1 MSSITVDFDETTRE
15 IVITRTRP
23 SIVIRKKPADI
34 FDIDPNIGD
43 VKRSDLVDIPSFIT
57 HNAQL
62 RLLDC
67 MKDGLSGGV
76 ELIKNVVSDTTTKT
90 DDEASVFSE
99 IPILPFS
106 RLKDSESNAVEF
118 FDTNITEISWLKKNT
133 DMTAAERGEL
143 EEERTVIEFMDAAM
157 SVARYLTVS
166 KRCITFANEA
176 LDPATRASAD
186 IRKDLFFPPPG
197 EAIIFTESFMRY
209 FGIKNCSISARRNSS
224 PPERKKEYLNYDFT
238 INIGGIEID
247 SRILGG
253 LDLFAGNKEKN
264 AFLKKPI
271 KTVFAE
277 YPGLFSGINGLS
289 AKTRYYYL
297 IRQAIIILKEL
308 GDLLQVLIKF
318 VWDELENMGNEDYT
332 TSTPDFVVLLESML
346 LEKNCVYTNF
356 DDEDDSGEYYSLLE
370 YKTSLTSN
378 IAELKSKIEKTGQRI
393 SAQNLAQKAFL
404 QKLSKS
410 PNSYIVK
417 PYQPLNTK
425 QLSTTD
431 PRIYTGAFIPVD
443 WEMVNPDKSKY
454 IQVFTGRIFITVTE
468 KGTHQYYVVSDDGS
482 VDNSRTAYDINLL
495 VNKPTLSPITD
506 KMKVD
511 WIRKVQENMD
521 KKTQDFA
528 KKNRIDER
536 FFTSLDY
543 RIDSTMPPPLYFD
556 KEFYKQVAIDITS
569 LNDALKSTVGT
580 ILRTDNTS
588 LKAEDLKVF
597 LKSMQTSYRVK
608 DIFRPVI
615 FQEGDSEPIKLTN
628 VIDMM
633 YLTGYT
639 TTPPRS
645 FDSELPNYGRKTLY
659 EIGLDMSRVDTTKFK
674 STKRGGETS
683 RTNSIREDVSDSYL
697 SENYYPDTKFY
708 WFWKEPKDGYISN
721 DGVVDEILKNCKNG
735 IIDTKYIFKNKDQLY
750 KRGIFKEDGSVSKY
764 GFFNPLIVLNKQ
776 ILYYLERKA
785 IKKGANTFVGY
796 DIYYNQVRN
805 YLYNNFY
812 NSGVVLYREKLH
824 RMIDTFITEI
834 DKDPYY
840 GGYSR
845 TKTQFI
851 IDKKHHIKQQNTSA
865 DIEDDQSSPNIDRAR
880 ENTPRIS
887 LSTKRNINP
896 DKTSRLMSNVPV
908 PPYMKRSTI
917 GNLPPAIPVGRGGT
931 KITRRN
937 KRANNKR
944 RSKHRR
950 TRKNR

>member
-1 MSSITVDFDETTRE
+1 MSAITVDFDEATRE

-23 SIVIRKKPADI
+23 NVVIRKKPSDI
-34 FDIDPNIGD
+34 FDIDPNIGE
-43 VKRSDLVDIPSFIT
+43 VKRSDLVDVPAFIT
-57 HNAQL
+57 HNAQI

-76 ELIKNVVSDTTTKT
+76 ELIKNVVGDTTEKT
-90 DDEASVFSE
+90 DDEASVFSD

-118 FDTNITEISWLKKNT
+118 FDTNISQISWLKSNT
-133 DMTAAERGEL
+133 DMSAAERGEL

-186 IRKDLFFPPPG
+186 LRKDMFFPPPG
-197 EAIIFTESFMRY
+197 EAIIFTENFMRY

-224 PPERKKEYLNYDFT
+224 PPEKKKEFLNYDFT
-238 INIGGIEID
+238 INIGGIDIS
-247 SRILGG
+247 SRILGN

-264 AFLKKPI
+264 AFLKKSI

-277 YPGLFSGINGLS
+277 YPGLFTGINGVS

-318 VWDELENMGNEDYT
+318 VWDELENMGNDDYT
-332 TSTPDFVVLLESML
+332 TSTPDFVVLLQSML

-378 IAELKSKIEKTGQRI
+378 IAELKSKIEKTSQRI
-393 SAQNLAQKAFL
+393 SKQNQAQKAFI
-404 QKLSKS
+404 QKLTKT
-410 PNSYIVK
+410 PNSYIIK

-431 PRIYTGAFIPVD
+431 PRIYTGAFIAVD

-454 IQVFTGRIFITVTE
+454 IQVFTGRVFITVTE
-468 KGTHQYYVVSDDGS
+468 KGTHQYYVVLDDGS
-482 VDNSRTAYDINLL
+482 VDKSRTAYDMNLL
-495 VNKPTLSPITD
+495 INKPTLPVITD
-506 KMKVD
+506 KMKLE
-511 WIRKVQENMD
+511 WIRSIEENGLD
-521 KKTQDFA
+521 KQTQDFA

-536 FFTSLDY
+536 FFTSPDY
-543 RIDSTMPPPLYFD
+543 RIDSTVPPPLYFD
-556 KEFYKQVAIDITS
+556 KDFYKLLANDISS
-569 LNDALKSTVGT
+569 LNDILKSDVAS
-580 ILRTDNTS
+580 IMRTDNTS
-588 LKAEDLKVF
+588 LKADDLKVF
-597 LKSMQTSYRVK
+597 LKSMQSSYRVK
-608 DIFRPVI
+608 DTFRPVV
-615 FQEGDSEPIKLTN
+615 FQEGDSEPIRLTN

-633 YLTGYT
+633 YSTTYT
-639 TTPPRS
+639 TTSPRS
-645 FDSELPNYGRKTLY
+645 FTSGLPNYGRKSLY
-659 EIGLDMSRVDTTKFK
+659 EIGLDMSRVRT
-674 STKRGGETS
+674 TKRGGETPRIDS
-683 RTNSIREDVSDSYL
+683 RREDLSDSYL

-721 DGVVDEILKNCKNG
+721 DGVVDEIMKNCKNG
-735 IIDTKYIFKNKDQLY
+735 IIDTKYIIKNKDEIY
-750 KRGIFKEDGSVSKY
+750 KRGIFNENGSVSKY

-776 ILYYLERKA
+776 ILYYLERRA
-785 IKKGANTFVGY
+785 IKKGTNTFVGY

-812 NSGVVLYREKLH
+812 NSGVILYRDKLH
-824 RMIDTFITEI
+824 RMIDTFLTEI
-834 DKDPYY
+834 DRDPYY
-840 GGYSR
+840 GGLSR
-845 TKTQFI
+845 TKVQFI
-851 IDKKHHIKQQNTSA
+851 IDKRNHVKQTFTSS
-865 DIEDDQSSPNIDRAR
+865 DIDDNKSSPKVDNARAT
-880 ENTPRIS
+880 TPRIS
-887 LSTKRNINP
+887 MSTKRNINP
-896 DKTSRLMSNVPV
+896 DKTNRLISNIPV

-917 GNLPPAIPVGRGGT
+917 GNLPPPIPVGRGGN

-937 KRANNKR
+937 KRHKNKR
-944 RSKHRR
+944 RSKHQR
-950 TRKNR
+950 TRKIR